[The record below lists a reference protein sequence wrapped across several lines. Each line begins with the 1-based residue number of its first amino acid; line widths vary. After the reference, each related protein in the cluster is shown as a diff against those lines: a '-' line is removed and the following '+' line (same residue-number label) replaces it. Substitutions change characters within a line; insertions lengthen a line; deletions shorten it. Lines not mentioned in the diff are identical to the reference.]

1 MTVGNPEGFKIKLSV
16 GREDIQK
23 RIPCDFSNLT
33 LKKLFEW
40 IDAQAV
46 SSVIKAEL
54 KKSASRFPH
63 QTLGNWKNNYI
74 THLSKAQS
82 KVRKAPKNVP
92 QIVEDEIVEKIVD
105 EIVEDEIVNEIKESN
120 HTLDRLP
127 EVEEFQ

>member
-16 GREDIQK
+16 GNEDIQK

-33 LKKLFEW
+33 LKKLFDW

-74 THLSKAQS
+74 THLSKAQT

-92 QIVEDEIVEKIVD
+92 QIVEDEIEIVEEEIVDEKIVD
-105 EIVEDEIVNEIKESN
+105 EIKELD
-120 HTLDRLP
+120 HTLNRLP